1 MMKRGELSFHIADGK
16 ATWSV
21 HLPEFGVT
29 IAGPDR
35 GRVLLAELALRC
47 GFESLLGTVR
57 RCLSA
62 VHGVIAQI
70 ASGVRLNAQ

>member
-1 MMKRGELSFHIADGK
+1 MMKRGELTCCVEPGK
-16 ATWSV
+16 VTWSV

-29 IAGPDR
+29 ITGPDR

-62 VHGVIAQI
+62 IHGVIAQI
-70 ASGVRLNAQ
+70 ASGVRFNV

>member
-1 MMKRGELSFHIADGK
+1 MKRGDLSCHVADGK

-29 IAGPDR
+29 ISGPDR

-47 GFESLLGTVR
+47 GFESLLGTMR
-57 RCLSA
+57 RCVA
-62 VHGVIAQI
+62 AIQGVVAQI
-70 ASGVRLNAQ
+70 ASGVRFHD